1 MRAQFLDRIGSHAR
15 AGAILGLLCLLPAY
29 PAIAEAAGDFDS
41 SVLPPTPYSMGQP
54 PLTRVRW
61 GSLGGY
67 NFPREQATTRLFA
80 SVARPILGPK
90 LCGLEGTLEAAGG
103 TLGET
108 GLASGGVYIG
118 LPWFAAGAEWSVG
131 VSHRS
136 SAEARGNVTP
146 ALSLRFPIHRG
157 GLFGHGDLL
166 RLDYHLARGEWL
178 AGITF
183 HPPWDGGRPWRP
195 ARTGVD
201 LPRAPASL
209 YAVRGDDSLGSDV
222 ERQLEIAA
230 HSIEWMDRLLT
241 PAFRPDHL
249 QEDAA
254 GYRDHIRMPGHTYL
268 EEDAA
273 YHRALD
279 AAYSL
284 ALGDSL
290 AGRRAA
296 ALAES
301 VIFREVVVP
310 FDRLLGQEKS
320 VADAGGYGPRA
331 LQVFREQL
339 GSTLQPMGSVDSA
352 RVDARSSAILRRLI
366 GAVRSASIASGRRWM
381 NQFLLW
387 SNRGS
392 LAWIPL
398 NCGLRPEQYDTQ
410 AEWDS
415 VLSTVTGE
423 PYTCANRV
431 EYLMMEQFHPELK
444 RMIRETRDYQVTIV
458 HDFRGRTAAGMAD
471 LYGWDLVADGYLKA
485 FTEAVRELDGGKRAR
500 LPQFFLFLDQ
510 NYYESNKSRALV
522 KYIENLYDSRAP
534 RLKPR
539 ECQDQVN
546 AEHDSLLAAI
556 RRSPR
561 LKGATERQLR
571 ECFRVHVNITNVF
584 DPSYVLDLT
593 RRDHRKI
600 AFCDVTEEDPA
611 SGKGLVTGQ
620 GVGEHYNGSGWE
632 DRSLLLRGPSLVQ
645 LKSEARNLLLHQ
657 GFSEARI
664 PECLRAQPLPADYAE
679 RCAKIQSDSMS
690 AAVNVLVNETG
701 YGPKEATV
709 LKAALYNLA
718 PPGSRL
724 LCYDSL
730 WLSEFWAGMFV
741 SASLRGANLLP
752 VGPVPPNAPS
762 ASATTLKFLRST
774 LRTMVQAREYF
785 GDDLRRSGGELR
797 VGLYAHAC
805 QTNDMRSRATATLHG
820 IAEYRFL
827 RELFPIDSSV
837 VEYLRM
843 YRDRWKEISPFVQ
856 VRMRPRPFLHMKSQ
870 LFGTKESFGV
880 LGLPEMTHTLDEYL
894 KIRLDQVRGMNGR
907 GIGVELYRDQI
918 EAFEEKLKALPEAQ
932 RNHRI
937 FTLTTGSHNQ
947 NPRSMLLDGEDLV
960 AVSGNDCLVALI
972 DFMFVLYATEWPTT
986 EAEFDRLFPPQHV
999 PLYMKL
1005 LLKPLKDQS

>member
-1 MRAQFLDRIGSHAR
+1 M
-15 AGAILGLLCLLPAY
+15 
-29 PAIAEAAGDFDS
+29 
-41 SVLPPTPYSMGQP
+41 LPPAPYSMGQP
-54 PLTRVRW
+54 PLNRVRW
-61 GSLGGY
+61 GGLAGY
-67 NFPREQATTRLFA
+67 NFTRETEHTTSRLFV
-80 SVARPILGPK
+80 SVARPIYGPK
-90 LCGLEGTLEAAGG
+90 LGGFEGTLEVAGG
-103 TLGET
+103 TLGNSA
-108 GLASGGVYIG
+108 LASGAAYIG
-118 LPWFAAGAEWSVG
+118 LPWFAAGAEWAG
-131 VSHRS
+131 P
-136 SAEARGNVTP
+136 RGNVSP
-146 ALSLRFPIHRG
+146 ALSVRFPVRRG
-157 GLFGHGDLL
+157 GLFGHGDML
-166 RLDYHLARGEWL
+166 RLDYHVARKEWL

-183 HPPWDGGRPWRP
+183 RPPWDGRRPWRP

-201 LPRAPASL
+201 LPRAPSSF
-209 YAVRGDDSLGSDV
+209 YAARGGDSLAGDV
-222 ERQLEIAA
+222 DGQVEIAA
-230 HSIEWMDRLLT
+230 HSIEWMNRLLT
-241 PAFRPDHL
+241 PRFRPDHL

-254 GYRDHIRMPGHTYL
+254 AYRDHIRMPGHTYL

-284 ALGDSL
+284 ALGDTL
-290 AGRRAA
+290 RGRRAA

-301 VIFREVVVP
+301 VIFRDVVVP
-310 FDRLLGQEKS
+310 FDGLFGQEKS
-320 VADAGGYGPRA
+320 AADAGGYGPRA
-331 LQVFREQL
+331 LQVFRERL
-339 GSTLQPMGSVDSA
+339 GSTLQPMGPADSA
-352 RVDARSSAILRRLI
+352 RADARSTAILRRVL
-366 GAVRSASIASGRRWM
+366 GAVRGASIASGNRWM

-398 NCGLRPEQYDTQ
+398 NYGLRPEQYDTQ
-410 AEWDS
+410 VEWDS
-415 VLSTVTGE
+415 VLAAVTGE

-458 HDFRGRTAAGMAD
+458 HDFRGRTPGGMAD
-471 LYGWDLVADGYLKA
+471 LYGWDLVADGYLRA
-485 FTEAVRELDGGKRAR
+485 FTDAVHDLDRGKRNR

-510 NYYESNKSRALV
+510 NYYESNKSRALM
-522 KYIENLYDSRAP
+522 KYLENLYGSRAP
-534 RLKPR
+534 RLNPR

-561 LKGATERQLR
+561 LKGATERELR
-571 ECFRVHVNITNVF
+571 ECFRVHVDITNVF

-600 AFCDVTEEDPA
+600 AFRDVTEEDPW

-632 DRSLLLRGPSLVQ
+632 DRSLLLRGAALVQ

-664 PECLRAQPLPADYAE
+664 PECLRARSYPADYAE
-679 RCAKIQSDSMS
+679 RCAKMQADSMS

-741 SASLRGANLLP
+741 SAALRGANLFP

-762 ASATTLKFLRST
+762 ASASTLKFLRST

-785 GDDLRRSGGELR
+785 GEDLRRSGGELR
-797 VGLYAHAC
+797 VGLYDHAC
-805 QTNDMRSRATATLHG
+805 QTNDMRNRATATIHG
-820 IAEYRFL
+820 MDEFRFL

-837 VEYLRM
+837 VTYLRK
-843 YRDRWKEISPFVQ
+843 YRDRWNEIPPFVQ

-870 LFGTKESFGV
+870 LFGTAESFGV
-880 LGLPEMTHTLDEYL
+880 LGLPEMTKTLDAYL
-894 KIRLDQVRGMNGR
+894 RIRLDQVRGLNGK

-918 EAFEEKLKALPEAQ
+918 RAFEEKLRALPEAQ

-937 FTLTTGSHNQ
+937 FTFTTGSHNQ

-960 AVSGNDCLVALI
+960 AVSGNDCLISLI
-972 DFMFVLYATEWPTT
+972 DFMFVLYVTDWPTT
-986 EAEFDRLFPPQHV
+986 EAEFDRLFPEQHV
-999 PLYMKL
+999 PLYLKP
-1005 LLKPLKDQS
+1005 LLKPMKDQS